1 MARRILHLIA
11 SNFIGGPEKQILHHA
26 LDLQGSEDQIVIGS
40 FRDQPQS
47 PEILREAERHGL
59 ETFCLSGGV
68 RLRPIAELS
77 ALLRRGETDLLCTH
91 GYKANVVGHFA
102 APPAGVA
109 HVPMVRGWTAETWQ
123 VSLYERLER
132 RILARSRWV
141 GCVSARQAEE
151 LAHIRGKRPAPFVIR
166 NAMLPPFSQAVKSW
180 PVTRV
185 GLKIPPL
192 AFVFGAVGRLSA
204 EKGHRFLMDAFRR
217 VCETYTGPRTPHLI
231 LLGSGR
237 EQAALREQARGLE
250 SRVHFAGFRE
260 NPADWMR
267 LFDCMVLP
275 SLTEGTPNVVLEA
288 MSMQIPTIA
297 SSVGGVPDLIS
308 DERNGLLVPPGD
320 SSALGA
326 AMNRVLRTP
335 QLCRQLM
342 EGAAEL
348 SEDYSPTAQ
357 REKFLAM
364 YAMVLSE
371 QARRRPSADAE
382 RCATMPASAEAQ
394 PLSEPIQS
402 NKAA

>member
-11 SNFIGGPEKQILHHA
+11 SNFVGGPEKQILHHA
-26 LDLQGSEDQIVIGS
+26 LDLQGSDYAIAIGS
-40 FRDQPQS
+40 FQDQPER
-47 PEILREAERHGL
+47 PEILREAERRGL

-77 ALLRRGETDLLCTH
+77 SILRRGDTELLCTH
-91 GYKANVVGHFA
+91 GYKANVIGHFA
-102 APPAGVA
+102 ARPAKVP
-109 HVPMVRGWTAETWQ
+109 HVPIVRGWTAETWQ

-132 RILARSRWV
+132 HILARSHWV
-141 GCVSARQAEE
+141 GCVSARQARE
-151 LAHIRGKRPAPFVIR
+151 LEDTRGKRPAPFVIR
-166 NAMLPPFSQAVKSW
+166 NAMLPPLPQTVKSW

-185 GLKIPPL
+185 GLRIPPL

-204 EKGHRFLMDAFRR
+204 EKGHRFLIDAFRR

-237 EQAALREQARGLE
+237 EQAALQEQARGLE

-275 SLTEGTPNVVLEA
+275 SLTEGTPNAVLEA

-308 DERNGLLVPPGD
+308 NERNGLLVTPGD
-320 SSALGA
+320 SDVLTA

-342 EGAAEL
+342 EGTGSV
-348 SEDYSPTAQ
+348 SEEYSPAMQ
-357 REKFLAM
+357 RDKFLAM
-364 YAMVLSE
+364 YAKVLSE
-371 QARRRPSADAE
+371 ERGRSSSDSTGVCTTLPATAE
-382 RCATMPASAEAQ
+382 QQSLPEA
-394 PLSEPIQS
+394 IQS
-402 NKAA
+402 RKAA

>member
-26 LDLQGSEDQIVIGS
+26 LDLQGPEYEIAVGS

-59 ETFCLSGGV
+59 ETFCLSGGL
-68 RLRPIAELS
+68 RLRPIAELT
-77 ALLRRGETDLLCTH
+77 AVLRRSESDLLCTH

-102 APPAGVA
+102 AQPAGVA
-109 HVPMVRGWTAETWQ
+109 HVPIVRGWTAETWQ

-132 RILARSRWV
+132 HILARSHWV
-141 GCVSARQAEE
+141 GCVSARQARE
-151 LAHIRGKRPAPFVIR
+151 LADARGKRSAPFVIR
-166 NAMLPPFSQAVKSW
+166 NAMLPQLAQTVKSW

-192 AFVFGAVGRLSA
+192 AFVFGAVGRLSV
-204 EKGHRFLMDAFRR
+204 EKGHRFLIDAFRQ
-217 VCETYTGPRTPHLI
+217 VSMAYAGPRTPHLI
-231 LLGSGR
+231 LLGAGR
-237 EQAALREQARGLE
+237 EQAALQEQARGLE

-275 SLTEGTPNVVLEA
+275 SLTEGTPNAVLEA

-297 SSVGGVPDLIS
+297 SSVGGVPDLIA
-308 DERNGLLVPPGD
+308 DERNGLLVAPGD
-320 SSALGA
+320 SSALAA

-342 EGAAEL
+342 EGTAGV
-348 SEDYSPTAQ
+348 SEEYSPAAQ
-357 REKFLAM
+357 RERFLAM

-371 QARRRPSADAE
+371 QAVRRPATDAE
-382 RCATMPASAEAQ
+382 KCATMPASPQ

-402 NKAA
+402 SKAA